1 MEQSTITSAIK
12 WSIDNVNSQVG
23 FSVKYLLFSTVRGS
37 FKEFN
42 GNVYTESENFETAE
56 IEFRINMASIDTGV
70 VQRDAHLKNA
80 DFFDVEKFNE
90 IKFRSTK
97 FQKTGKPGNYE
108 LDGELTIKGITKPIS
123 LHVDFT
129 KINVLLTGWYHYW

>member
-70 VQRDAHLKNA
+70 AQRDAHLKNA

-97 FQKTGKPGNYE
+97 FQKNRQARK
-108 LDGELTIKGITKPIS
+108 L
-123 LHVDFT
+123 
-129 KINVLLTGWYHYW
+129 